1 MNIVLFLLLLAILNI
16 GYFILGIY
24 ASKGVQ
30 TTTDYFLAGRNLG
43 LWPVTFTLIATQLG
57 GGMLLGTSQQAYT
70 VGLYGI
76 LYSMGMCLGFLLL
89 GMGFAARLQSLQVST
104 VAELFETRY
113 GSARLKKVA
122 SLFSIITFSGI
133 LIAQMVA
140 SKTVLVGLGITSD
153 WIYCIFWMLIII
165 YTMTGGLKAVVI
177 TDIYQAAYILMVF
190 GAIFIYC
197 FITGAGSFSFLTCQI
212 AFCVSSLNI
221 NSLIATVMMPMLF
234 SLFQQDLAQRFFASR
249 SARVAA
255 LSALSAGVCLLLFS
269 LIPIYFGIQA
279 KLLQIPIADNAS
291 PLIPTLS
298 ALTNDIILAFA
309 LCGIIAAISST
320 ATSLLC
326 AISSNLAQD
335 FDITRFGTSNRLR
348 SSQIITLLIGVV
360 LLGASYIFSTNI
372 INILVESY
380 ELSVVCLLVPLIV
393 SYYKSGLNKNAA
405 IGAIA
410 CGLFGFIIFRII
422 PIPFPKEIAS
432 LLLSCMGFVIGN
444 KIK

>member
-1 MNIVLFLLLLAILNI
+1 
-16 GYFILGIY
+16 
-24 ASKGVQ
+24 
-30 TTTDYFLAGRNLG
+30 
-43 LWPVTFTLIATQLG
+43 
-57 GGMLLGTSQQAYT
+57 
-70 VGLYGI
+70 
-76 LYSMGMCLGFLLL
+76 
-89 GMGFAARLQSLQVST
+89 
-104 VAELFETRY
+104 
-113 GSARLKKVA
+113 
-122 SLFSIITFSGI
+122 
-133 LIAQMVA
+133 
-140 SKTVLVGLGITSD
+140 
-153 WIYCIFWMLIII
+153 MLIII